1 MIITYVEFDNIYSF
15 KKSSL
20 DLTFDR
26 TLKDSSIEGEYIES
40 RPNFKFKKVCII
52 SGANAC
58 GKTSFGRALCSVQN
72 FLQNKSLPDQLLKSI
87 KNKEKYA
94 SFIIEFATLHDLKLH
109 RVYVSFNSK
118 KLVSLTYVNTKI
130 GTTASGFITRRKL
143 LNIFDNKA
151 APRMSKYLSFNTL
164 KDKDLMVI
172 TATHEF
178 SKYDFMDSGWL
189 YLVSENH
196 FSSKPISLTTP
207 ELMRSILK
215 TFDPNIKDVTSITS
229 SNNLDDKVQFDGY
242 NIKFD
247 NGDSVLVD
255 KDGNTSN
262 KKRLSRG
269 TFEAISITELI
280 ARVLNDT
287 GENVYYLDEGMAHSH
302 TEIEQ
307 SVLNLLIEKLSRYS
321 QLFYTTHNY
330 DILDLNLPVHSFVFF
345 KKDKYTSIILPEHS
359 FKKNDRTLLNFVKN
373 DVFNTLP
380 DVDSI
385 DGLLMDALI

>member
-1 MIITYVEFDNIYSF
+1 MIITYIKFDNIYSF
-15 KKSSL
+15 KNSTL

-26 TLKDSSIEGEYIES
+26 TLKDSPIDGEFIES

-72 FLQNKSLPDQLLKSI
+72 FLQTRSLPDQLLESI
-87 KNKEKYA
+87 KNKEKNA
-94 SFIIEFATLHDLKLH
+94 SFIIEFATLDDLKLH

-130 GTTASGFITRRKL
+130 GKQASGYITRKKL
-143 LNIFDNKA
+143 INIFNNKE
-151 APRMSKYLSFNTL
+151 APRLSMYLSFDRS
-164 KDKDLMVI
+164 KDKDIVI
-172 TATHEF
+172 ITVTHEF
-178 SKYDFMDSGWL
+178 SKFDFTDSGWL

-196 FSSKPISLTTP
+196 FSSNPISFTTP
-207 ELMRSILK
+207 ELMSSVLR
-215 TFDPNIKDVTSITS
+215 TFDPNIKDVEPIFS
-229 SNNLDDKVQFDGY
+229 SSDEKEFQFDGY

-255 KDGNTSN
+255 KDGNVA
-262 KKRLSRG
+262 KKRRLSRG
-269 TFEAISITELI
+269 TFEAISVTELI
-280 ARVLNDT
+280 ARVLNDD

-307 SVLNLLIEKLSRYS
+307 SVLNLLIEKLNRYS

-330 DILDLNLPVHSFVFF
+330 DILDLNLPVHNFVFF
-345 KKDKYTSIILPEHS
+345 KKDKHTVIILPEHS

-380 DVDSI
+380 DVGGIDS
-385 DGLLMDALI
+385 LLMDSQL